1 MMDCRAV
8 AEVTFTLEKEYNG
21 VENEE
26 EADMI
31 MSREELEEL
40 LYQETVKNFNVEVT
54 EVLVTKTWEEE
65 KEEGEDD

>member
-1 MMDCRAV
+1 MDCRAV